1 MAKNTAILDGAYEVI
16 GIKPGP
22 VGYKGGEVDLSRI
35 TAAQAEK
42 LVKQEFPYLRKVEKA
57 AKKAAE
63 AEPEKG
69 K

>member
-1 MAKNTAILDGAYEVI
+1 MAKNTAILEGAYEVI

-42 LVKQEFPYLRKVEKA
+42 LIAQKFPYLRKVEKA

-63 AEPEKG
+63 AEQEKG